1 MAYKVFAKDGKN
13 LKMIT
18 PSDIE
23 VGGEALETVINR
35 IDADLEDK
43 VSKSETL
50 ASAGW
55 RSRNFVHELKPIHG
69 FSLPVRYVGDLRFF
83 LQGFTTDNDDTL
95 WYCQDASD
103 HTVQYIT
110 KYSFSTG
117 ESTSVSFTN
126 LGHVNDATYGNGKL
140 YIATMAFDNSSEL
153 AIVDAETLTLE
164 KLINYK
170 EGIATISYDVDT
182 DRLYSIGNGKLRTFK
197 TDLTLEREIKLQWRS
212 TDPATLQG
220 MCTWN
225 GFVFL
230 AKSSVDTRLANNAAE
245 SVTIFDIESGEYM
258 GQWFFSTALGEV
270 ETLAIYKDA
279 LLIGT
284 NDGPAQI
291 QFYFADF
298 CTIGKAVTLRPAS
311 RTSLLEHTVG
321 YLGQEILS
329 IYVDASAKFD
339 GAGTAA
345 SPLRSLESALRL
357 IVNAGAEYRA
367 NIYVA
372 GDLRTENSKFIQGH
386 SRVITIVQWSGK
398 TAAILPA
405 IRIFDAK
412 VKFDNITIIDNS
424 PVYTGR
430 YCPIYAENS
439 DVTIQNCTLQA
450 GENTTNYIFTNKG
463 QLLVEA
469 IKFTGSPSALD
480 TVSLTCNGGQLY
492 IRGTIN
498 DFSFPSNFS
507 GVRFYVEGFVSLRYS
522 DTAPSV
528 YTNMYI
534 GSKFGSILH
543 YDGTGSGTV
552 STL

>member
-1 MAYKVFAKDGKN
+1 MAYKVFGKDGKN
-13 LKMIT
+13 LKMIS
-18 PSDIE
+18 PSDVE
-23 VGGEALETVINR
+23 VGGEALGAVINR

-55 RSRNFVHELKPIHG
+55 RSRNFVHDLKPIHG
-69 FSLPVRYVGDLRFF
+69 FSLPVRYVDSLRFF

-110 KYSFSTG
+110 KYSISTG
-117 ESTSVSFTN
+117 ESTSASFTN
-126 LGHVNDATYGNGKL
+126 LGHVNDVTYCNGKL
-140 YIATMAFDNSSEL
+140 YIATMSFDNTSEL
-153 AIVDAETLTLE
+153 AIVDADTLTLE

-170 EGIATISYDVDT
+170 EGIATISYDANT
-182 DRLYSIGNGKLRTFK
+182 DRLYSIGSGKLRTFK
-197 TDLTLEREIKLQWRS
+197 TDLTLEREITLQWRS

-230 AKSSVDTRLANNAAE
+230 AKSSIDTRLATDAAE
-245 SVTIFDIESGEYM
+245 SITIFDIESGEYM

-270 ETLAIYKDA
+270 ETLAVYKDA

-298 CTIGKAVTLRPAS
+298 CTIGKAATLRPAS

-321 YLGQEILS
+321 YLGQEILG

-339 GAGTAA
+339 GAGTAT

-372 GDLRTENSKFIQGH
+372 GDLRTENSKFLQGH
-386 SRVITIVQWSGK
+386 SRKITITQWSGK
-398 TAAILPA
+398 AAAILPA

-412 VKFDNITIIDNS
+412 VIFNNITIIDNS
-424 PVYTGR
+424 PVYVGR
-430 YCPIYAENS
+430 YCPIYAEDS
-439 DVTIQNCTLQA
+439 DVTVRNCTLQA
-450 GENTTNYIFTNKG
+450 GENTTNYIFSNSG
-463 QLLVEA
+463 RLLVEA
-469 IKFTGSPSALD
+469 IKFTGSPSSLD
-480 TVSLTCNGGQLY
+480 TVCLTTNGGQLY
-492 IRGTIN
+492 ISGTIDN
-498 DFSFPSNFS
+498 FSFPSNFS
-507 GVRFYVEGFVSLRYS
+507 GVRFWVEGFASLKYAN
-522 DTAPSV
+522 TAASV
-528 YTNMYI
+528 FTNMYI
-534 GSKFGSILH
+534 GSKLGSIPH
-543 YDGTGSGTV
+543 YDGTGSGKV
-552 STL
+552 S